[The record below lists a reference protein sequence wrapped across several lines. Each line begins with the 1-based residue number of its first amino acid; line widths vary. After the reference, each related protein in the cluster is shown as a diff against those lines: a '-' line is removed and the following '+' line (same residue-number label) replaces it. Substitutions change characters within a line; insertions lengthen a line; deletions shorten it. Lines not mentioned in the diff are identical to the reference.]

1 MTKGAPCKKINQQ
14 VIVANKRYT
23 CVKSGNKLIWS
34 AGVLVKTA
42 KQPKVSPTVNPSP
55 TPTSPPISTPSPSQS
70 PNSLPSPSLSP
81 TPTLTPTFTEPV
93 RPTSFTDLLD
103 AAGGISYWAWEKS
116 ATALLAAPTP
126 TPEVVQLIG
135 PNTQMM
141 NADPSIA
148 FRLTSRLY
156 SNFVLPKRIYAI
168 YFGQTDVAWA
178 QTEFNKVALHPN
190 GREAANNCVSAE
202 TCWGGLSEIDLKG
215 NAILLMALRSPAL
228 KDSNHTSGTIES
240 HEYSHAIQGSQ
251 FIGTAK
257 EASAYCCTK
266 AYMPWW
272 LVEGQAEFSQAAA
285 VFYSSFADYILERKN
300 VVGGLKGDST
310 ITDAW
315 LETFLK
321 PAASSDWS
329 KYDNWRLYDVG
340 FLASEVLAS
349 LKGPEGVMQLF
360 RDVASGKSYE
370 EAFKGIYGFSWSDA
384 VPIMART
391 ISAMIRL

>member
-1 MTKGAPCKKINQQ
+1 MQI
-14 VIVANKRYT
+14 
-23 CVKSGNKLIWS
+23 
-34 AGVLVKTA
+34 
-42 KQPKVSPTVNPSP
+42 
-55 TPTSPPISTPSPSQS
+55 
-70 PNSLPSPSLSP
+70 
-81 TPTLTPTFTEPV
+81 
-93 RPTSFTDLLD
+93 
-103 AAGGISYWAWEKS
+103 
-116 ATALLAAPTP
+116 
-126 TPEVVQLIG
+126 IG

-141 NADPSIA
+141 NVNPAIA
-148 FRLTSRLY
+148 FQLTSRLY
-156 SNFVLPKRIYAI
+156 STFVLPKRIYAI
-168 YFGQTDVAWA
+168 YFGQADIAWA
-178 QTEFNKVALHPN
+178 QEEFNKVALHPN
-190 GREAANNCVSAE
+190 GREAANNCASAE

-285 VFYSSFADYILERKN
+285 IFYSSFADYSLERKN
-300 VVGGLKGDST
+300 DVGGLKGDSA

-340 FLASEVLAS
+340 FLASEILAS

-360 RDVASGKSYE
+360 RDVATGKSYE
-370 EAFKGIYGFSWSDA
+370 EAFKGIYGISWSEA
-384 VPIMART
+384 VPIMAKT